1 MRIILKFACGSDA
14 AFSADGGANRREET
28 DTEKRTPGNEP
39 GETEITSADQR
50 RERHGMTYQTEQK
63 EALIG
68 YLAAHAAQQFTAGE
82 LARELTRTAPI
93 GASTVYRLL
102 GVLTDE
108 GHIRRFTLGRG
119 KTFYYQYVGGERCGT
134 HLHLKCI
141 VCGRLFH
148 LAGCVSDFMQKQILA
163 TSRFAL
169 DESQTILFGTCA
181 ACRGES

>member
-1 MRIILKFACGSDA
+1 
-14 AFSADGGANRREET
+14 
-28 DTEKRTPGNEP
+28 
-39 GETEITSADQR
+39 
-50 RERHGMTYQTEQK
+50 MTYQTEQK

-163 TSRFAL
+163 TSRFEL